1 MSSLSDKDKES
12 STSAATAEPHRWE
25 DAYKKGKEALPWDTG
40 AAAPELV
47 RYLESSAMP
56 KQILEIGCGTG
67 SNAIWMAER
76 GASVLATEISPT
88 AIEMAQKK
96 LEHNKSLK
104 LEFRLADIIESSP
117 VKDGTIDFVFD
128 RGVYHVMPD
137 NNSRTTFIA
146 RVAAAL
152 KEGGFWLCIA
162 GSVDEDRPEGAGG
175 PPQLNASDL
184 VDLAQKYFELF
195 HLKRILSS
203 GPYGNEIVMW
213 EALYR
218 KRALKK

>member
-1 MSSLSDKDKES
+1 MSDKDQES
-12 STSAATAEPHRWE
+12 NASAATVEPHRWE
-25 DAYKKGKEALPWDTG
+25 DAYKKGKDALPWDTG

-47 RYLESSAMP
+47 RYLESSTMP

-88 AIEMAQKK
+88 AIELAKK
-96 LEHNKSLK
+96 KIENNKSLK

-117 VKDGTIDFVFD
+117 VKEGTIDFVFD

-137 NNSRTTFIA
+137 DDSREIFID
-146 RVAAAL
+146 RVAGAL
-152 KEGGFWLCIA
+152 KNGGFWLCIA
-162 GSVDEDRPEGAGG
+162 GSADEDRPENAGG
-175 PPQLNASDL
+175 PPQLQASDL
-184 VDLAQKYFELF
+184 VNLAQKHFELF
-195 HLKRILSS
+195 HLKRIISS

-218 KRALKK
+218 KRAPKR